1 MTTVPATTDS
11 ATAVDCLRASAPQAS
26 QIRALLARGAV
37 FAWSEDL
44 WIIGWG
50 QPEKSAQP
58 HPDRPSFYAP
68 DFLLTDPTPWRVY
81 PSAAGVAPDALAS
94 ELSAPAAARAWTSF
108 DEHDFAA
115 RFRAVQAEFATGS
128 LRKAVPVVFEQ
139 SEGPLT
145 AAERERALRSLANLP
160 AGLMPYGAWDE
171 NGGVLGAAPELLFE
185 DDGVEIHTMAVAGTA
200 RAGTA
205 PEAMMDDPKERAE
218 HRLVLEDLETQLTPL
233 GPVTRGATR
242 PWRIGLLSHLRT
254 DLRVTPAARVAFG
267 ELVRRL
273 HPTPAVGTA
282 PRQATLEA
290 VTRFDLA
297 PRGPFAAPF
306 GLVLPGGAAR
316 CMVAIRHVQWNRTS
330 ARCGAG
336 CGIVPGSRLER
347 ETAEL
352 RLKLA
357 ATRGNLGL

>member
-1 MTTVPATTDS
+1 MTTAPATPDN
-11 ATAVDCLRASAPQAS
+11 APAFGRWRASAPQTAH
-26 QIRALLARGAV
+26 IRALLDQGAI

-50 QPEKSAQP
+50 EPQKSAHP

-68 DFLLTDPTPWRVY
+68 DFLLADPAPWRVY
-81 PSAAGVAPDALAS
+81 PEAAGVAPDALAR
-94 ELSAPAAARAWTSF
+94 ELSAPATARTWTSF
-108 DEHDFAA
+108 DKHAFAA
-115 RFRAVQAEFATGS
+115 RFHEVQTGFRRGT
-128 LRKAVPVVFEQ
+128 LRKAVPVVFEN
-139 SEGPLT
+139 SRGPLT
-145 AAERERALRSLANLP
+145 AAERERALRALANLP
-160 AGLMPYGAWDE
+160 SGLMPYGTWDRD
-171 NGGVLGAAPELLFE
+171 GGILGAAPELLFE
-185 DDGVEIHTMAVAGTA
+185 NDGVEIHTMAVAGTA

-205 PEAMMDDPKERAE
+205 PETMMDDPKERAE
-218 HRLVLEDLETQLTPL
+218 HRLVLEDLEAQLAPL
-233 GPVTRGATR
+233 GTVTRGATR

-254 DLRVTPAARVAFG
+254 DLRVTPAAPTGFD

-282 PRQATLEA
+282 PRETALAT

-297 PRGPFAAPF
+297 PRGRFAAPF

-316 CMVAIRHVQWNRTS
+316 CLVAIRNVQWDRES

-336 CGIVPGSRLER
+336 CGILPDSRLER